1 MGNSRKRKTRRGRI
15 GKVSYFV
22 HHGAWYVYYR
32 EHGVPIR
39 RRVGE
44 DQQAAKRAAAQIN
57 AQLATAAPTLFAF
70 EPIEI
75 PELQQSFLDHHE
87 HVLRSSLATI
97 TRYRTATQH
106 LVNFSQQGQRR
117 LLAHELDFDTF
128 VRYLRS
134 LRVGANGHVN
144 TRRRPLRDKGVR
156 YILETCRS
164 MYGYAARKRHLPPY
178 GDNPFEG
185 IGRKRFRIED
195 AKRIFV
201 FDRQTELKFFQEADP
216 WAFPVFLTLAKTG
229 LRVGEVVHLLV
240 EDVDLD
246 GGWLQI
252 RNKVELGW
260 RIKTGQDRSIPLVDE
275 LALVLR
281 RVIGTRQVGPVFRRA
296 RFAPES
302 SIVAAADFD
311 ELAAEVQQRAE
322 AAESQSAE
330 PLTRE
335 QVAAISRRVW
345 REAGGLRNN
354 LVRLAYVKIMQALN
368 RPQDTC
374 PKSWRHTFATLLQE
388 ANVDPLIRQIVLGH
402 SPSTYGVGALGMTTR
417 YSHHRPV
424 TIKSE
429 IVRALRLWPEVLDVA
444 RHWSQ
449 GGVP

>member
-1 MGNSRKRKTRRGRI
+1 LGNSRKRKTRRGRV
-15 GKVSYFV
+15 GKVSYYA
-22 HHGAWYVYYR
+22 HH
-32 EHGVPIR
+32 
-39 RRVGE
+39 GE
-44 DQQAAKRAAAQIN
+44 DQQAAKRAAVQIN

-117 LLAHELDFDTF
+117 LLAHELDFDAF

-134 LRVGANGHVN
+134 LRVGANGHVH

-260 RIKTGQDRSIPLVDE
+260 RIKTGQERSIPLVEE

-302 SIVAAADFD
+302 SIVAAANFD

-345 REAGGLRNN
+345 REAGGPGACRRRSRLRRYNSRI
-354 LVRLAYVKIMQALN
+354 RLSHCKA
-368 RPQDTC
+368 
-374 PKSWRHTFATLLQE
+374 H
-388 ANVDPLIRQIVLGH
+388 VLTSG
-402 SPSTYGVGALGMTTR
+402 
-417 YSHHRPV
+417 
-424 TIKSE
+424 
-429 IVRALRLWPEVLDVA
+429 
-444 RHWSQ
+444 
-449 GGVP
+449 